1 MFEDGLKARN
11 MDEKVKVYDVAELLA
26 QTVAP

>member
-11 MDEKVKVYDVAELLA
+11 MEEKVKVYDVAELLV